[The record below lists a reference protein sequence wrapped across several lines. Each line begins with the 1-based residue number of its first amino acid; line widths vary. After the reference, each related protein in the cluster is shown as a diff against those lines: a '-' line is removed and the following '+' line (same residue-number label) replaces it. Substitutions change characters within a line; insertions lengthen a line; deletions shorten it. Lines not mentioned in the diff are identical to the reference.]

1 MVLLLRFV
9 VVADGKKEMRPF
21 FTNEF
26 DNIIEQI
33 LSPSVVVVA
42 ILASLRVGVFCSLS
56 ELKILGEVEKQAA
69 KQPNPPL
76 FNQQSISPFHSSFT
90 APIQSLSN
98 HKRLVTKELVA
109 RQHVL
114 AYNAQETVDNYIH
127 GL

>member
-1 MVLLLRFV
+1 MGRNGTLTEETMVLLLRFV

-42 ILASLRVGVFCSLS
+42 VLACLRVGVFCSLS
-56 ELKILGEVEKQAA
+56 ELKILGEVEKQAT

-76 FNQQSISPFHSSFT
+76 FNQQSISPFLLHSSHS
-90 APIQSLSN
+90 ISL
-98 HKRLVTKELVA
+98 
-109 RQHVL
+109 
-114 AYNAQETVDNYIH
+114 
-127 GL
+127 